1 MLFSPQLKK
10 YEKTSFAPDFFI
22 YSHRMQKT
30 QANINLFDKVEKAF
44 FHILAIASYFHD
56 LYFPHSKPF
65 WKLEQIF

>member
-10 YEKTSFAPDFFI
+10 YEKTSFAPGFFI

-44 FHILAIASYFHD
+44 FHILAVINYAVN
-56 LYFPHSKPF
+56 
-65 WKLEQIF
+65 

>member
-30 QANINLFDKVEKAF
+30 QVNINLFDKVEKAF
-44 FHILAIASYFHD
+44 FHILTVINYAVN
-56 LYFPHSKPF
+56 
-65 WKLEQIF
+65 